1 LLEEFSEGEGFVQAG
16 VGRSSASDP
25 EEGRS
30 EEGEHHDSK

>member
-1 LLEEFSEGEGFVQAG
+1 

-30 EEGEHHDSK
+30 EEVAAIDFDEEDEHHDSK